1 MPNSPEIGTVVKADL
16 VEKVYDKVGF
26 TRKEAAQAVEV
37 VFEEIK
43 NALVRGEDVRIVGFA
58 SFNLRDKKARKAR
71 NPSTGEPI
79 VIQPRRV
86 LSFKPSKQ
94 LLQSTNRESDESKTP

>member
-16 VEKVYDKVGF
+16 VDKVYDKVGF

-43 NALVRGEDVRIVGFA
+43 NALIRGEDVRIVGFA

-94 LLQSTNRESDESKTP
+94 LLQSTNRETDESQTS